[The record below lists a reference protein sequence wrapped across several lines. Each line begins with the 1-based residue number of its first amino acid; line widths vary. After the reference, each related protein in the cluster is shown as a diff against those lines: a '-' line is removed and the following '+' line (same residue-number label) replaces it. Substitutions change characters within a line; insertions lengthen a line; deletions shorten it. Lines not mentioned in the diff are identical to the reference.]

1 MKKSHLKSF
10 IVVSII
16 LSVTVLVLFGGI
28 AQAEFAKKTKYTLKY
43 GHGLPPE
50 SAYHEGAVR
59 FAELCEVYSRG
70 ELEVKIYPSMQL
82 GSEQEQFKAC
92 QIGTQD
98 LALGAINNAAP
109 FYPPWNVFIM
119 PYAFRSNE
127 HAFNVADGV
136 VGKELKEKY
145 LKATGLRTVSLFHL
159 GFRSLGNSKRAIFKP
174 EDLKGVLFRVPKN
187 PVMIDTT
194 KAMGADVIAMAWS
207 EVFNALKQGVV
218 DGHDVPPGISLSM
231 KFYDAGEKYY
241 SLTKHFYAFASV
253 LMCEKSFQKL
263 PKHLQDVVMRAG
275 KEAAD
280 YQRWVSLL
288 GTTAALKA
296 MEGHG
301 VKINDV
307 DDMNAF
313 RVLVKPVW
321 AKFGKKIPEIPY
333 WLDKIAAVPGG

>member
-1 MKKSHLKSF
+1 MGKSHLKSF
-10 IVVSII
+10 IVLLII
-16 LSVTVLVLFGGI
+16 LSVAVFLPLGGV
-28 AQAEFAKKTKYTLKY
+28 AKADFAKETKYTLKF
-43 GHGLPPE
+43 GHGLPPDNP
-50 SAYHEGAVR
+50 YHIGALR
-59 FAELCEVYSRG
+59 FAELCQVYSRG
-70 ELEVKIYPSMQL
+70 ELEVKVYPSMQL

-92 QIGTQD
+92 QMGTQD
-98 LALGAINNAAP
+98 IALGAINNAAP

-119 PYAFRSNE
+119 PYAFRSNA
-127 HAFNVADGV
+127 HAFNVADGE

-145 LKATGLRTVSLFHL
+145 LKATGLRTVSLYHL

-241 SLTKHFYAFASV
+241 SLTKHFYAYACV
-253 LMCEKSFQKL
+253 LMSERNFQKL
-263 PKHLQDVVMRAG
+263 PPHLQDVVMKAG
-275 KEAAD
+275 KEAEN
-280 YQRWVSLL
+280 YQRWVS
-288 GTTAALKA
+288 TQNTARALDGLRK
-296 MEGHG
+296 HG
-301 VKINDV
+301 VKVNEV
-307 DDMNAF
+307 DDLNAF

-321 AKFGKKIPEIPY
+321 EKFGKKIPEIPY
-333 WLDKIAAVPGG
+333 WLDKIAAVPGD